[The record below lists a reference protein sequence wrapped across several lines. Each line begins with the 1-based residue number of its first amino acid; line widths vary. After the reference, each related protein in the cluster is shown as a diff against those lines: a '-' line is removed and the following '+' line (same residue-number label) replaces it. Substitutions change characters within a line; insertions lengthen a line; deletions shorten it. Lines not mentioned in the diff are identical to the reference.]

1 MSEVEIMVCVNER
14 FGDRPS
20 CAGRGSVRLFEWMV
34 RQAQDEGLPVK
45 ITKSVC
51 QNLCVQG
58 PNIRVLPGPEM
69 FRHVKPYDLPTI
81 LSRAREKLGPLTDLP
96 PPI

>member
-1 MSEVEIMVCVNER
+1 MTEVEIMVCVNER

-20 CAGRGSVRLFEWMV
+20 CAGRGSMRMVEFMV
-34 RQAQDEGLPVK
+34 RQAQDEGLPIK

-51 QNLCVQG
+51 QNLCMQG

-69 FRHVKPYDLPTI
+69 FRRVEMYDLPTI
-81 LSRAREKLGPLTDLP
+81 LALAREKMGPLSDLP

>member
-1 MSEVEIMVCVNER
+1 MYDVEIMVCVNER

-20 CAGRGSVRLFEWMV
+20 CAGRGSFRLIEWMV

-51 QNLCVQG
+51 QSLCVQG
-58 PNIRVLPGPEM
+58 PNIRVLPGPVM
-69 FRHVKPYDLPTI
+69 FRQV
-81 LSRAREKLGPLTDLP
+81 ARVTGRRKMR
-96 PPI
+96 